1 MVKILYYSRA
11 TDILVCYEN
20 AEYSVARRK
29 QKEFSNDLVRVEIDT
44 EEKNYLP
51 NNSMPV

>member
-11 TDILVCYEN
+11 TNTLFCYET
-20 AEYSVARRK
+20 AEYLVAKQK

-44 EEKNYLP
+44 EEKNLLAK
-51 NNSMPV
+51 

>member
-11 TDILVCYEN
+11 TDTLVCYEN
-20 AEYSVARRK
+20 AEYSVAK
-29 QKEFSNDLVRVEIDT
+29 QKQKDFSNDLVKVEIDT

>member
-11 TDILVCYEN
+11 TNTLVCYET

-29 QKEFSNDLVRVEIDT
+29 QKEFSNDLVRVEIDI
-44 EEKNYLP
+44 EEKNLLAK
-51 NNSMPV
+51 